1 MDNAAGRVALV
12 TGGSSGIGKATAL
25 AFARAGVKTAIA
37 DIQRDAGEAL
47 AAQIRAE
54 GFEAQFVP
62 LDVTST
68 AQVDGAIERV
78 VAQYSRLDY
87 AFNNAGVA
95 TQRGG
100 PIADFPEE
108 EWDRILSIN
117 LKGVWLCMKYQCRQ
131 MLRQGGG
138 SIVNTSSI
146 MGLVSKTGLSAY
158 SAAKAGVIGLT
169 RSVAADYA
177 TSGIRV
183 NAICPGGIVTPMT
196 ANPDIRESMARVV
209 AATPMAR
216 MGEAEEIA
224 ETVLWL
230 CSDKSSY
237 MTGQALA
244 VDGGYTVL

>member
-1 MDNAAGRVALV
+1 MEGVALI
-12 TGGSSGIGKATAL
+12 TGGSSGIGRETAL

-47 AAQIRAE
+47 ARELVEE
-54 GFEAQFVP
+54 GFEALFVAM
-62 LDVTST
+62 DVTSAT
-68 AQVDGAIERV
+68 QVEHAVEAV
-78 VAQYSRLDY
+78 VKTWGRLDY

-95 TQRGG
+95 TRNGG

-108 EWDRILSIN
+108 EWDRILAIN

-131 MLRQGGG
+131 MSKQRRG

-169 RSVAADYA
+169 RSVAMDYA
-177 TSGIRV
+177 NIGIRV

-196 ANPDIRESMARVV
+196 TNAEIRESMGRVV
-209 AATPMAR
+209 AATPVGR
-216 MGEAEEIA
+216 MGEAREIA
-224 ETVLWL
+224 ESVLWL

-237 MTGQALA
+237 ITGQAIA
-244 VDGGYTVL
+244 IDGGYTTL